1 MVAVQHKKWAQ
12 AAIAASVWSASEVV
26 LGFLLHSY
34 KVPFK
39 GQILTGIAIII
50 LTALHKEWG
59 GRGIIIRA
67 ALICALLK
75 LLAPTPK
82 IIGPVIAILVEG
94 TLLELSICLFGRNP
108 VAYLIGG
115 GMAMAWT
122 FVQKIGKLLFF
133 YGQGMVELY
142 GEILN
147 TFNTWAGFQLS
158 PAVFL
163 LFCSSGYFLLGSL
176 FGLIGVRISVKPIET
191 VPNVVAGANSEKIVI
206 EKIRKANYSPTLI
219 AVHFLFLITIL
230 FLSDLTVS
238 IYASMAIYLCAC
250 MVLYRT
256 RLGKTKNIRIW
267 IPVFLVMI
275 LSGLFLHQ
283 GDDFFSAAGFYSGL
297 TMGFRAL
304 FITFCVHFLIIE
316 LANPKIKGLLIKN
329 EKSNLFA
336 AIGMAQDFFQT
347 VETSIEAKY
356 FLKHPVKSIRHLIGI
371 GLSLEQKMDRGTG
384 SPQVLIVTGGV
395 DSGKTTLLQ
404 QFLCRLKKRHLKVS
418 GVVAE
423 GIWENGKKCG
433 YDAIFLSSGERHLLC
448 REGLSSPLNIGRFGF
463 CEEAFAA
470 GGKTITTEKEP
481 VLTVLDEIGRLELA
495 GKGWAS
501 VLFELLDTKNRL
513 LIVVRRDFIEKVVQ
527 QFTLTNYAV
536 VDAEIEGSLEELVS
550 YVDR

>member
-1 MVAVQHKKWAQ
+1 MVTDRQQKWAQ
-12 AAIAASVWSASEVV
+12 AAVAASVWSASEVV

-39 GQILTGIAIII
+39 GQILTGIAIVI

-59 GRGIIIRA
+59 GRGVIIRA

-115 GMAMAWT
+115 GMAMTWT

-133 YGQGMVELY
+133 YGQGIVELY

-147 TFNTWAGFQLS
+147 TFSTWSGFQLS
-158 PAVFL
+158 PAAFL

-176 FGLIGVRISVKPIET
+176 FGIIGVRISVKPIEAVSMST
-191 VPNVVAGANSEKIVI
+191 NSEKIAI
-206 EKIRKANYSPTLI
+206 EAMGKENYSPALI
-219 AVHFLFLITIL
+219 AIHFLFLVTIL
-230 FLSDLTVS
+230 ILSNLSTS
-238 IYASMAIYLCAC
+238 IYASMAVYLCAC
-250 MVLYRT
+250 MILYRS
-256 RLGKTKNIRIW
+256 RLGKIKNIRIW

-275 LSGLFLHQ
+275 LSGLFLHK
-283 GDDFFSAAGFYSGL
+283 GDNFFSHAGFHSGL
-297 TMGFRAL
+297 AMGFRAL

-316 LANPKIKGLLIKN
+316 LANPKIKGLLIRNGKG
-329 EKSNLFA
+329 NLFA
-336 AIGMAQDFFQT
+336 AIEMAQEFFQT
-347 VETSIEAKY
+347 VESSIEAKY
-356 FLKHPVKSIRHLIGI
+356 FLKHPIKSIRHLIGI
-371 GLSLEQKMDRGTG
+371 GLGLGQKTDQRAT

-404 QFLCRLKKRHLKVS
+404 QLLFRLKKRRLKVS
-418 GVVAE
+418 GIVAE

-448 REGLSSPLNIGRFGF
+448 RKELSSSLNIGRFGF
-463 CEEAFAA
+463 YEEAFAA
-470 GGKTITTEKEP
+470 GEKAITMEKESA
-481 VLTVLDEIGRLELA
+481 LTVLDEIGQLELA

-501 VLFELLDTKNRL
+501 VLSELLDTKNRL
-513 LIVVRRDFIEKVVQ
+513 LIVVRRDFIDKVVQ
-527 QFTLTNYAV
+527 KFSLTNYAV
-536 VDAEIEGSLEELVS
+536 VDAEIEGSLDELDS
-550 YVDR
+550 YVDK

>member
-1 MVAVQHKKWAQ
+1 MITDRHKKWAQ
-12 AAIAASVWSASEVV
+12 AAVAASVWSASEVV

-39 GQILTGIAIII
+39 GQILTGIAIVI
-50 LTALHKEWG
+50 LIALHKEWG
-59 GRGIIIRA
+59 GRGVIIRA

-108 VAYLIGG
+108 IAYLIGG
-115 GMAMAWT
+115 GMAMTWT

-147 TFNTWAGFQLS
+147 TFNTWIGFQLS

-163 LFCSSGYFLLGSL
+163 LFCSGSYFLLGSL
-176 FGLIGVRISVKPIET
+176 FGMIGVRISVTPVET
-191 VPNVVAGANSEKIVI
+191 VPNTTSAINRKKKVAGNIGKE
-206 EKIRKANYSPTLI
+206 NYSPLLI

-230 FLSDLTVS
+230 ILSDLTIS
-238 IYASMAIYLCAC
+238 IYASMTVYLCAC
-250 MVLYRT
+250 IFLYRQ

-275 LSGLFLHQ
+275 LSSLFLHK
-283 GDDFFSAAGFYSGL
+283 GDAFFSAAGFFSGIA
-297 TMGFRAL
+297 MGFRAL

-329 EKSNLFA
+329 EKGDLFA
-336 AIGMAQDFFQT
+336 AFGMAQDFFQI
-347 VETSIEAKY
+347 VEASIEAKY
-356 FLKHPVKSIRHLIGI
+356 FLKHPVRSIKHLIGI
-371 GLSLEQKMDRGTG
+371 GLSLGQKTG
-384 SPQVLIVTGGV
+384 LPQVLIVTGGV

-404 QFLCRLKKRHLKVS
+404 RLLCHLEERCLKVS

-423 GIWENGKKCG
+423 GVWKNGEKCG
-433 YDAIFLSSGERHLLC
+433 YDAIFLSSGKRYLLC
-448 REGLSSPLNIGRFGF
+448 RKGFSSSLNIGCFGF
-463 CEEAFAA
+463 QEEVFSA
-470 GGKTITTEKEP
+470 GEKMITTEKGT
-481 VLTVLDEIGRLELA
+481 VLTVLDEIGRLELS
-495 GKGWAS
+495 GKGWAAPLS
-501 VLFELLDTKNRL
+501 ALLAAKNRL
-513 LIVVRRDFIEKVVQ
+513 LIVVRRDFIEKVVE
-527 QFTLTNYAV
+527 QFALTNYAV